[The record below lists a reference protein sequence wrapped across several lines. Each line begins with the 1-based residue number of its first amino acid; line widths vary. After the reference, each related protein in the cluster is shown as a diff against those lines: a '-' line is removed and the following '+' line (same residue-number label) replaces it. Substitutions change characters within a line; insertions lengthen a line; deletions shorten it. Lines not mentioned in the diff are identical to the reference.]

1 VKFSMSIISSQQN
14 ELVSVAVSVK
24 KKHCI
29 PKCSTMHNR
38 SYNFVLCDQWMACIF
53 ARRLY
58 LTSCLKRENSMKLW
72 RKKFKDVMM
81 NQLAFM

>member
-1 VKFSMSIISSQQN
+1 MIFSQQN
-14 ELVSVAVSVK
+14 ELVLVAVSVK

-38 SYNFVLCDQWMACIF
+38 SYNFVLCDQWMPCIF

-58 LTSCLKRENSMKLW
+58 LTSGLKRKISMKSW
-72 RKKFKDVMM
+72 TKRFEDMM
-81 NQLAFM
+81 INQLALM